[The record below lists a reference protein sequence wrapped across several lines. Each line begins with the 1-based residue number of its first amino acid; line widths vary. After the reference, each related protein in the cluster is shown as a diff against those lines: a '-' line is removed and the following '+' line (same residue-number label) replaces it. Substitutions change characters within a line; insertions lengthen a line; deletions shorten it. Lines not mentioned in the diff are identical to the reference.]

1 MALVFALQ
9 HLKERGILKR
19 IPIAD
24 HVAATSVGIV
34 NGTPLLD
41 LAYDEDSKA
50 EVDMN
55 VVMTGDGRFIEVQST
70 GEESTYSRAE
80 LDELVS
86 LAEQGNAK
94 LHAIQAA
101 VLSGVE

>member
-1 MALVFALQ
+1 
-9 HLKERGILKR
+9 
-19 IPIAD
+19 
-24 HVAATSVGIV
+24 
-34 NGTPLLD
+34 
-41 LAYDEDSKA
+41 
-50 EVDMN
+50 MN

>member
-1 MALVFALQ
+1 MYKRQGLV
-9 HLKERGILKR
+9 GG
-19 IPIAD
+19 
-24 HVAATSVGIV
+24 VAR
-34 NGTPLLD
+34 LD
-41 LAYDEDSKA
+41 LDYVLDSA
-50 EVDMN
+50 ADVDMN
-55 VVMTGDGRFIEVQST
+55 VVMTADGRFIEVQST